1 MLQNEVND
9 FLNDSYK
16 KACLLWRVFFIFGII
31 SHSIFRTN
39 LMTKG
44 ESNKERK
51 IRFNYYGFKE
61 DNNMANIIVQVLE
74 NMNTK
79 EFMKQKEWLA
89 EQVAALEPSG
99 SEATRFPE
107 GILNFMDAIQDA
119 AEFELDLKFPSDL
132 ESYLMKQGIWERE
145 TAEILENFND
155 DVTEDDLIVSAIY
168 DSVYELGERHINN
181 VVGTLDPYVNAVLD
195 YSTLGKYIA
204 ENEDDLYLLESGR
217 VVRFEM

>member
-16 KACLLWRVFFIFGII
+16 KACLLWQVFFIFGII

-79 EFMKQKEWLA
+79 EFMKQKEWLNRLLHWNHLVLKL
-89 EQVAALEPSG
+89 QG
-99 SEATRFPE
+99 S
-107 GILNFMDAIQDA
+107 Q
-119 AEFELDLKFPSDL
+119 K
-132 ESYLMKQGIWERE
+132 ES
-145 TAEILENFND
+145 
-155 DVTEDDLIVSAIY
+155 
-168 DSVYELGERHINN
+168 
-181 VVGTLDPYVNAVLD
+181 
-195 YSTLGKYIA
+195 
-204 ENEDDLYLLESGR
+204 
-217 VVRFEM
+217 

>member
-1 MLQNEVND
+1 
-9 FLNDSYK
+9 
-16 KACLLWRVFFIFGII
+16 
-31 SHSIFRTN
+31 
-39 LMTKG
+39 
-44 ESNKERK
+44 
-51 IRFNYYGFKE
+51 
-61 DNNMANIIVQVLE
+61 MANIIVQVLE

-107 GILNFMDAIQDA
+107 GILNYMDAIQDA

-217 VVRFEM
+217 VVRFEN